1 MSGQLVCRQDVKVK
15 SIMKFPGISIFVL
28 IPLLLMNTAVAGPP
42 QRLIIEFDTSLSEEQ
57 KQTLNQQIKSII
69 ETDYQVLPH
78 STDQRWIMVVDP
90 ALNKADLDSVI
101 EAIIELEHVKYVEPD
116 QILEVFH

>member
-1 MSGQLVCRQDVKVK
+1 
-15 SIMKFPGISIFVL
+15 MKFPGISIFVL
-28 IPLLLMNTAVAGPP
+28 ISLLLMNTAVAGPP
-42 QRLIIEFDTSLSEEQ
+42 QRLIIQFDTYLSEEQ